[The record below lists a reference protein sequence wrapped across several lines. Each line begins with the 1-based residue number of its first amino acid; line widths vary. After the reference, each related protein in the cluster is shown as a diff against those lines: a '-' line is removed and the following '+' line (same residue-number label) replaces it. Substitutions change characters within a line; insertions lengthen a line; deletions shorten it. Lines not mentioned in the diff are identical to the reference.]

1 MRRVTRFRMVLHGSF
16 QSWSYPQL
24 HLSCPLTVKSQLFAP
39 VSSCFLRCSG
49 QLYICLTFVTSTM
62 CFITRSYFTYQNKV
76 SICTSSVNCFS
87 PSSVLE
93 WTFFQVFIPVFMT
106 WLLLGC
112 GWPLITIT
120 VVGIFESKFLSQC
133 QTSMSGISGIFLL
146 QTHKDNLFGYLNKV
160 SAERLKFLMCMT
172 LYPYL
177 NSFEEVSSLQQSIP
191 TL

>member
-1 MRRVTRFRMVLHGSF
+1 MRNAEKPDIVPACWLHHHWSCPHTCQYLCWVYVSVTVKYLSLVLLQSITATSCSWMRRVTRFRMVLHGSF

-62 CFITRSYFTYQNKV
+62 RFITRSFLMTQRHLFVFQMSFYICFTYQNKV

-106 WLLLGC
+106 GL
-112 GWPLITIT
+112 
-120 VVGIFESKFLSQC
+120 
-133 QTSMSGISGIFLL
+133 
-146 QTHKDNLFGYLNKV
+146 
-160 SAERLKFLMCMT
+160 
-172 LYPYL
+172 
-177 NSFEEVSSLQQSIP
+177 
-191 TL
+191 